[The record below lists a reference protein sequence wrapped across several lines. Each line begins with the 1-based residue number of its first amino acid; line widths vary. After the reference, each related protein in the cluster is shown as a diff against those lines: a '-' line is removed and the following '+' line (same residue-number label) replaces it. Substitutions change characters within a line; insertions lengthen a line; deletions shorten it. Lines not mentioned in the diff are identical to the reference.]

1 MQCFLWGGAFRNER
15 ENNSKLNM
23 IKGLLSVWKKVFSN
37 WKYLALTIVI
47 ALSFYSLNVF
57 ISDYKSF
64 VSLYSKLGLLG
75 SIKLFFT
82 FFIGFKSTTFTA
94 VFISLIALSILLG
107 MLFSL
112 IVYKTKMIKSLSKKT
127 GVFTTAGIFLGIL
140 APGCAACGV
149 GLLSVLGI
157 SAATLA
163 FLPFDGLELSAI
175 SAVILLIL
183 VFKITKDINKGIS
196 CEIK

>member
-75 SIKLFFT
+75 SIKLFFNL
-82 FFIGFKSTTFTA
+82 FIGFKSTTFWYIY
-94 VFISLIALSILLG
+94 VNIIVLSFLIGI
-107 MLFSL
+107 LFSL
-112 IVYKTKMIKSLSKKT
+112 IAYKTKMIKSMSKET
-127 GVFTTAGIFLGIL
+127 GILTTAGIFLGIL

-149 GLLSVLGI
+149 GLLSLFGI
-157 SAATLA
+157 SAATLS
-163 FLPFDGLELSAI
+163 FLPFAGAELGFLSTA
-175 SAVILLIL
+175 LLLFII
-183 VFKITKDINKGIS
+183 FKITKDINKGIV
-196 CEIK
+196 CKIK

>member
-1 MQCFLWGGAFRNER
+1 MK
-15 ENNSKLNM
+15 SKS
-23 IKGLLSVWKKVFSN
+23 LLSVWKKVFSN
-37 WKYLALTIVI
+37 WRYIALTIII
-47 ALSFYSLNVF
+47 ALGFYSLNVF

-75 SIKLFFT
+75 SIKLFFN
-82 FFIGFKSTTFTA
+82 FFVGFKSTTFLY

-112 IVYKTKMIKSLSKKT
+112 IAYKTKMIRSVSGKT
-127 GVFTTAGIFLGIL
+127 GVFTSAGIFLGIV

-149 GLLSVLGI
+149 GILSLLGV

-163 FLPFDGLELSAI
+163 FLPFKGLELSAI

-183 VFKITKDINKGIS
+183 VFKITKDIKKGIS